1 MNMNNDSFVEGLLRT
16 FSLRTKVKSSLWWFY
31 LVIPLRCNL
40 QATDSTVQRKVPNSD
55 CFSICFNRSS
65 RRKRGMASDPLFI
78 ISDFFAFS
86 KRTLLWLP

>member
-40 QATDSTVQRKVPNSD
+40 QATDSTVQKIFSSSD
-55 CFSICFNRSS
+55 CFFICF
-65 RRKRGMASDPLFI
+65 KYCPH
-78 ISDFFAFS
+78 S
-86 KRTLLWLP
+86 KLSFNT